1 MWDGQPTDAVP
12 GDEPKENIIA
22 RMQRLCAAVPEDVE
36 LGLHLCYGDFGARH
50 FVEPRDAS
58 KMVEFA
64 NTLASSIKRPIA
76 YIHMPVPVER
86 SDDAFHRPLGD
97 LNLKDGT
104 QLFLGIVHAK
114 DGVEGAKA
122 RMEAARRYA
131 PKFGIATECGM
142 ARARS
147 EETVRTLLKI
157 HADVCVGP

>member
-1 MWDGQPTDAVP
+1 
-12 GDEPKENIIA
+12 
-22 RMQRLCAAVPEDVE
+22 
-36 LGLHLCYGDFGARH
+36 
-50 FVEPRDAS
+50 
-58 KMVEFA
+58 MVEFA
-64 NTLASSIKRPIA
+64 NALANSIKRPIA
-76 YIHMPVPVER
+76 YVHMPVPIER

-97 LNLKDGT
+97 LKLKDST

-122 RMEAARRYA
+122 RMAVARRYA

-157 HADVCVGP
+157 HADVCAGS